1 MSDDKFKLPGSSYDE
16 LCKIIKSYGY
26 FDKPFSLDEA
36 AQVTKMHRT
45 QVSRNNGFL
54 GAVGIIEGDKSK
66 TTTTLGKRLAR
77 ALEFERGDEIAL
89 AWREIV
95 WANEFLSKML
105 AAVKI
110 RKGMDESTLK
120 SHIAYSAGQQKTKD
134 VMAGA
139 QSIIDIL
146 QSAELLSEKDGQLIP
161 TVLATS
167 ENDQIENVSVST
179 SNNQVSYPIT
189 QIHNEVVRTVHSS
202 NGVSINIQIQVNV
215 NPSDLDGL
223 GQKIKKLL
231 EELSAPSE
239 EDSST
244 NNETSS

>member
-1 MSDDKFKLPGSSYDE
+1 MADDKFKLPGSSYDE
-16 LCKIIKSYGY
+16 LCKIIMSYGH

-36 AQVTKMHRT
+36 AQVTKMHKT

-77 ALEFERGDEIAL
+77 ALEYEHSDEIAL

-95 WANEFLSKML
+95 LGNEFLLKML
-105 AAVKI
+105 AAVRI

-120 SHIAYSAGQQKTKD
+120 SHIAYSAGQQKTSE

-139 QSIIDIL
+139 RSIIDIL
-146 QSAELLSEKDGQLIP
+146 ESAELLAEKDGQLVP
-161 TVLATS
+161 TSLAFNDSDQTS
-167 ENDQIENVSVST
+167 QESVT
-179 SNNQVSYPIT
+179 INQVSPATTHIYNQT
-189 QIHNEVVRTVHSS
+189 VRAVQSPSGVTV
-202 NGVSINIQIQVNV
+202 NIQIQVNV
-215 NPSDLDGL
+215 TPSELDDL

-231 EELSAPSE
+231 EDLSAPTKDSA
-239 EDSST
+239 SST
-244 NNETSS
+244 NDINP